1 MEILEIQ
8 VINEKDT
15 ENIRN
20 CYTGLTKKLIE
31 KNLTITTME
40 SCTAGQIISLITDTE
55 GSSAVVKG
63 AFVTYCN
70 NAKILNGVP
79 KEIIDE
85 YGVYSPQTAEKMAES
100 CRNFYNADI
109 SVGVTGTLGNI
120 DPNNNDS
127 IVGEVYF
134 AINFRGDTSI
144 FKIIMQPQKNRLFA
158 KLAIAD
164 KIQEKINVLINQV

>member
-1 MEILEIQ
+1 MEILKIQ

-15 ENIRN
+15 ENIRT
-20 CYTGLTKKLIE
+20 CYTELTKKLIE

-79 KEIIDE
+79 KEIIDK

-164 KIQEKINVLINQV
+164 KIAEKINVLINQV